1 MSNSE
6 RTAANHDNA
15 IPDRATI
22 VARAEKM
29 RPWLIEQQAA
39 TEERTFYSEEV
50 HQAFHEAGFY
60 RISTPRCYGG
70 FELDAT
76 TFYQV
81 MMSISRG
88 CPSTG
93 WMLALG
99 AAHGLNVAS
108 YYPKQAQD
116 EMLGADE
123 TFIASGSFA
132 HEKALAR
139 PVDGGYMVRGTWHF
153 CSGVPYA
160 TYHLGLVPTKAENY
174 SEEDLLMV
182 AIPRSE
188 YRRLDNWG
196 DLIGLK
202 GSGSH
207 SVVVEEEVF
216 VPEYR
221 AVRMID
227 MEDDSGQ
234 TPGYKLHGNTLFA
247 GRFFGFAVGEL
258 ASVQVGAAQG
268 AVDELERVLVGKR
281 AMSPINAGIPKIEHH
296 DYQRCVGM
304 ATAYAESAHSIVSQ
318 VGEQYMEN
326 ARLAVQEGEPFSDE
340 KVWRL
345 YGQQMTAAKL
355 SWEAGE
361 IVFRAGS
368 TTGARDGETL
378 QRYWR
383 DLCAFRSNGLHQH
396 EFRAHA
402 LAQSRFGL
410 PVDFY

>member
-6 RTAANHDNA
+6 QASPSSDGA
-15 IPDRATI
+15 IPDRATV
-22 VARAEKM
+22 VARAKKM

-39 TEERTFYSEEV
+39 CEERTFYSEEV
-50 HQAFHEAGFY
+50 HRAFDEAGFY
-60 RISTPRCYGG
+60 QLSTPRRYGG
-70 FELDAT
+70 FELDAS
-76 TFYQV
+76 TFYEV
-81 MMSISRG
+81 MMEISRG

-108 YYPKQAQD
+108 YYPEQGQD

-132 HEKALAR
+132 HDKALAT
-139 PVDGGYMVRGTWHF
+139 PVDGGYLVHGTWHF

-160 TYHLGLVPTKAENY
+160 TYHLGLVPTKTEGY
-174 SEEDLLMV
+174 GVEDLLMV
-182 AIPRSE
+182 AIPRTE

-207 SVVVEEEVF
+207 SVVVEEDVF
-216 VPEYR
+216 VPAHR
-221 AVRMID
+221 VASMAD
-227 MEDDSGQ
+227 MEDASGQ
-234 TPGYKLHGNTLFA
+234 TPGYKQHGNTLFA
-247 GRFFGFAVGEL
+247 GRFFGFAIGEL
-258 ASVQVGAAQG
+258 ASVQVGAALG
-268 AVDELERVLVGKR
+268 AVDELERLLVGKR
-281 AMSPINAGIPKIEHH
+281 TMSPINAGIPKMEHR
-296 DYQRCVGM
+296 DYQRCVGV
-304 ATAYAESAHSIVSQ
+304 AAAYAESAHSIILQ

-326 ARLAVQEGEPFSDE
+326 ARRAAQEGEPFSEE

-361 IVFRAGS
+361 IVLRAGS
-368 TTGARDGETL
+368 TTGARDGATL

-402 LAQSRFGL
+402 LGQARFGL